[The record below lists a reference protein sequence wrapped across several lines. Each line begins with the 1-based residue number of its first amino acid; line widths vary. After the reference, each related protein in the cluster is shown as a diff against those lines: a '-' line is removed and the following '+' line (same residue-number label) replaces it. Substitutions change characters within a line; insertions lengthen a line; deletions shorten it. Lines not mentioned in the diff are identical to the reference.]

1 MMDDF
6 FTSQPTFTPL
16 MAGTFTLTAA
26 ATLASVFGLPGSI
39 TAITIS
45 FLLAIVI
52 RIDKNIPL
60 LKRIVFYLVNVT
72 TIFIVAMGLNSTG
85 ISLTQD
91 KEDTLIE
98 REVEKVEKPFFHSWF

>member
-1 MMDDF
+1 MDDF

-26 ATLASVFGLPGSI
+26 ATLGSTFGWPGSI

-45 FLLAIVI
+45 LLLAIVI
-52 RIDKNIPL
+52 SIDKNIPL
-60 LKRIVFYLVNVT
+60 IKRIIFYLVNAT

-85 ISLTQD
+85 ISLTQENED
-91 KEDTLIE
+91 KQVERGIE
-98 REVEKVEKPFFHSWF
+98 ASVEKPFFHAWF

>member
-1 MMDDF
+1 MDDF

-26 ATLASVFGLPGSI
+26 ATLASVFGWSGSI

-52 RIDKNIPL
+52 HIDKNIPL

-91 KEDTLIE
+91 KEDTQIE
-98 REVEKVEKPFFHSWF
+98 RGVEKVDKPFFHSWF